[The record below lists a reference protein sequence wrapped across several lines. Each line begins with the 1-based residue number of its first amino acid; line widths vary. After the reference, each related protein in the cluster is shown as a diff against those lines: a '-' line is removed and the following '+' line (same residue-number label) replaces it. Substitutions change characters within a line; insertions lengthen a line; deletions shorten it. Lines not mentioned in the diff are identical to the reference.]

1 MRDRNK
7 SDGFTLVELLVVIG
21 IIALLISILLPALSK
36 ARENAIRIKCLG
48 QLRSLGQ
55 MAFVYAAGNKGH
67 MPIGAMALNTGS
79 SVQLNEEYITEE
91 MYTSLGFKDMEVQ
104 PPAANAGQWNGV
116 ALAKAWV
123 CPGNPTQ
130 NYLNNTNPG
139 SPAVPVPSP
148 VPLSTDPIVIWG
160 PVTESGWNL
169 PATSWSTGCIS
180 TSYVYC
186 GVGVGLPNN
195 ALNTLTSVLNPGSNP
210 PSTGS
215 SYIRNY
221 NAIATD
227 LFTPGSD
234 KVLFADKTYWHYQLG
249 FVANHG
255 IVRYQ
260 GSPTTPG
267 MNEVFADGHGAWV
280 DLSHTVLLNPGQY
293 EGPPSAAS
301 TPVIAYPPVSQ
312 TQGLS
317 KGYPAV
323 IHVASWPFYEMWY
336 W

>member
-1 MRDRNK
+1 MKTRMPAR
-7 SDGFTLVELLVVIG
+7 GFTLVELLVVIG
-21 IIALLISILLPALSK
+21 IIALLISLLLPALSK
-36 ARENAIRIKCLG
+36 ARNSAVRTKCLG

-55 MAFVYAAGNKGH
+55 MVFIYAANNKGH
-67 MPIGAMALNTGS
+67 MPIGAMALNSGTC
-79 SVQLNEEYITEE
+79 VQLDEEFVTEE
-91 MYTSLGFKDMEVQ
+91 MYTSLGFPDLETS
-104 PPAANAGQWNGV
+104 AGAWNGKP
-116 ALAKAWV
+116 LAKPWV

-130 NYLNNTNPG
+130 NDLPNTTATPTIGVAVNPIITWV
-139 SPAVPVPSP
+139 PA
-148 VPLSTDPIVIWG
+148 
-160 PVTESGWNL
+160 TESGWGL
-169 PATSWSTGCIS
+169 PPTSWSTGCIS

-186 GVGVGLPNN
+186 GVGAGLPFN
-195 ALNTLTSVLNPGSNP
+195 ALNTLATALNPGSDPP
-210 PSTGS
+210 PSTS

-221 NAIATD
+221 SSLATD

-234 KVLFADKTYWHYQLG
+234 KVLFADKTYWHYILG

-267 MNEVFADGHGAWV
+267 LNEVYADGHGAWV
-280 DLSHTVLLNPGQY
+280 DLSHTVLLNPGQD
-293 EGPPSAAS
+293 EGPPSGAS
-301 TPVIAYPPVSQ
+301 YPIIPYPPASQ

-323 IHVASWPFYEMWY
+323 IHVASWPFWEMWY